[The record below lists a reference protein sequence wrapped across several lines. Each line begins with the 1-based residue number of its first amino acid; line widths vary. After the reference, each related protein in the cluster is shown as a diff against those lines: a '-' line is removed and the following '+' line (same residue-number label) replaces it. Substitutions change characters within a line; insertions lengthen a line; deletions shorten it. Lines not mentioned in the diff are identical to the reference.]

1 MFFRRKK
8 EKQDQYKKDLEHLK
22 QMQAEGQISA
32 SADLDILA
40 KNLAK
45 WRGSDYWAD
54 KQGLANFGTDEDLDV
69 LVKDTD
75 VGCRACVA
83 ERGRD
88 KDLDKLVSDPDW
100 YVRVQV
106 AYQGRDKDLDL
117 LADDE
122 NVHVRNAVED
132 VRSQKKEND
141 SE

>member
-22 QMQAEGQISA
+22 QMQEEGKISA
-32 SADLDILA
+32 SADLEILA

-69 LVKDTD
+69 LVKDPD

-88 KDLDKLVSDPDW
+88 KDLDILVNDPDW

-117 LADDE
+117 LAKDE

-132 VRSQKKEND
+132 VRLQKKEND
-141 SE
+141 SK

>member
-1 MFFRRKK
+1 MFFRRRK
-8 EKQDQYKKDLEHLK
+8 EKQDQYKEDLEHLK
-22 QMQAEGQISA
+22 QMQAEGKIIA

-54 KQGLANFGTDEDLDV
+54 KQGLANFGTDKDLDI
-69 LVKDTD
+69 LVKDPD

-88 KDLDKLVSDPDW
+88 KDLDALVNDPDW

-106 AYQGRDKDLDL
+106 AYQGRDEDLDIL
-117 LADDE
+117 EKDE

-132 VRSQKKEND
+132 VRSQKKEAIGK
-141 SE
+141 